1 MVNSPQIILDTN
13 VLVSAFTSADGAP
26 RQVLRKLLLG
36 EATALVSQA
45 LYSEYCDVLSRPSF
59 LERCPLKQLD
69 IDTLFDAFLVST
81 QMVSIFYVWRPN
93 LRDENDNHVFE
104 LAVAAGSAPL
114 LTYNQRD
121 FAHPQLKFP
130 NLQILS
136 PAQWLQSTR
145 S

>member
-1 MVNSPQIILDTN
+1 VKTQQIILDTN
-13 VLVSAFTSADGAP
+13 VLVSAFVSSEGAP

-36 EATALVSQA
+36 EATALISQS
-45 LYSEYCDVLSRPSF
+45 LYMEYCDVLGRRDF
-59 LERCPLKQLD
+59 LERCPLDLAD
-69 IDTLFDAFLVST
+69 IDGLFDAFLAST
-81 QMVSIFYVWRPN
+81 QMVSVFYMWRPN
-93 LRDENDNHVFE
+93 LRDEGDNHVFE

-114 LTYNQRD
+114 LTYNARD

-136 PAQWLQSTR
+136 PAQWLQTTR